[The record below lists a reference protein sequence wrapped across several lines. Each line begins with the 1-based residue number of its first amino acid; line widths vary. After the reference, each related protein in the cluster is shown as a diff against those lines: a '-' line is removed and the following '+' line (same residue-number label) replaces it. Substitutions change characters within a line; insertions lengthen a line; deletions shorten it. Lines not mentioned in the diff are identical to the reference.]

1 MIAVQK
7 NALKIIKTLHEGGYQ
22 AFLVGGCV
30 RDSLLNLPVV
40 EWDITTAARPEV
52 VSRLFPKVVPTGI
65 EYGTVT
71 VLLDGQTFEVTTF
84 RADENYVDGRHP
96 SNVVFT
102 DDIHQDLSRRDFTI
116 NALAYDPLTKTL
128 IDDFHGQADLKN
140 KVIRAVGNP
149 VERFQEDGLRSVRA
163 CRFAAKL
170 NFTIEPETLAAISQ
184 TLEVTK
190 KVAPERIHDEL
201 EKVLSS
207 DKPSIGL
214 ELMRQTGLLQLIMP
228 ELVTC
233 VGVTQPENF
242 HKYDVYWHNLHSCD
256 AAPKDNIILRL
267 AALLHDISK
276 PACKVEMTF
285 YNHDQVGADVAQ
297 QILKRLRFSNQVI
310 EQVSNLI
317 RQHMFN
323 YTSDWSDAAVRRF
336 LRRIGGVANV
346 PALFALRLA
355 DTAAME
361 HEIDSDYLK
370 ELQARID
377 KIVAEANALDVKDL
391 KVNGS
396 DVMKTLNIP
405 PGKKVG
411 EVLNAL
417 LEKVLDDPSLNQR
430 EKLLDL
436 IKAHG

>member
-1 MIAVQK
+1 
-7 NALKIIKTLHEGGYQ
+7 
-22 AFLVGGCV
+22 
-30 RDSLLNLPVV
+30 
-40 EWDITTAARPEV
+40 
-52 VSRLFPKVVPTGI
+52 
-65 EYGTVT
+65 
-71 VLLDGQTFEVTTF
+71 
-84 RADENYVDGRHP
+84 
-96 SNVVFT
+96 
-102 DDIHQDLSRRDFTI
+102 
-116 NALAYDPLTKTL
+116 L